1 MRVQRTI
8 KVNRPQDTVV
18 AYLADFGNAVKWDPG
33 TMSCMRTDQGPIV
46 VGSTWRNVSDF
57 NGRITE
63 LDYRL
68 ERLEP
73 ARLTFVG
80 HNKQATTTDDLRF
93 STDDA
98 TTTITYDAEIRFN
111 GVLRLAGPFLR
122 RNFET
127 LADEVETS
135 LAAVLE
141 TL

>member
-8 KVNRPQDTVV
+8 RVNRPQETVV
-18 AYLADFGNAVKWDPG
+18 GYLADFGNAVQWDPG
-33 TMSCMRTDQGPIV
+33 TMSCLRTDQGPIR
-46 VGSTWRNVSDF
+46 VGSSWRNVSDF
-57 NGRITE
+57 NDRISE

-80 HNKQATTTDDLRF
+80 RNKQATTTDDLRF
-93 STDDA
+93 STDGD
-98 TTTITYDAEIRFN
+98 TTTITYDAEVRFN

-122 RNFET
+122 GNFEK

>member
-8 KVNRPQDTVV
+8 RVNRPQETVV
-18 AYLADFGNAVKWDPG
+18 AYLADFGNAVQWDPG
-33 TMSCMRTDQGPIV
+33 TMSCLRSDQGPV
-46 VGSTWRNVSDF
+46 RVGSTWRNVSDF
-57 NGRITE
+57 NDRISE

-68 ERLEP
+68 ERMEP
-73 ARLTFVG
+73 TRLTFVG
-80 HNKQATTTDDLRF
+80 RNKQATTTDDLRF
-93 STDDA
+93 ATDGD

-111 GVLRLAGPFLR
+111 GVLKLAGPFLR
-122 RNFET
+122 SNFEK

>member
-1 MRVQRTI
+1 MKVQRTI
-8 KVNRPQDTVV
+8 RVDRPQHTVV
-18 AYLADFGNAVKWDPG
+18 AYLADFGNAVQWDPG

-80 HNKQATTTDDLRF
+80 HNKQATATDDLRF
-93 STDDA
+93 STDEA
-98 TTTITYDAEIRFN
+98 TTTITYNAEITFN
-111 GVLRLAGPFLR
+111 GLLRLAGPLLR
-122 RNFET
+122 RGFET

-135 LAAVLE
+135 LTTALE

>member
-8 KVNRPQDTVV
+8 RVNRPQETVV
-18 AYLADFGNAVKWDPG
+18 AYLADFGNAVQWDPG
-33 TMSCMRTDQGPIV
+33 TMSCLRTDQGPV
-46 VGSTWRNVSDF
+46 RVGSTWRNVSDF
-57 NGRITE
+57 NDRISE

-68 ERLEP
+68 ERMEP
-73 ARLTFVG
+73 TRLTFVG
-80 HNKQATTTDDLRF
+80 RNKQATTTDDLRF
-93 STDDA
+93 ATDGD

-111 GVLRLAGPFLR
+111 GVLKLAGPFLR
-122 RNFET
+122 SNFEK